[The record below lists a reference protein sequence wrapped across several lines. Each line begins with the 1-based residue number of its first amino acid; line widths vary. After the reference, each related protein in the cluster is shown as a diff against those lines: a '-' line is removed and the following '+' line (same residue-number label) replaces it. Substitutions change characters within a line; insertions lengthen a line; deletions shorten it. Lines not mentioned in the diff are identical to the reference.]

1 MTARILVV
9 DDIAA
14 NLRLLEAKLLNEYYE
29 VALAAS
35 GPEAL
40 ATAARWSPDVIL
52 LDVMMPGMD
61 GYEVCRRLKENGA
74 TAHMPV
80 VMITALIDPVERVRG
95 LEAGADDFLSKPVDD
110 ATLFARLRAL
120 LRVKQVQDAW
130 RLRSDTA
137 RDLGFEP
144 QPDPSPGIEG
154 AQVMVLSEQAE
165 EAAHV
170 ARILGADG
178 VMVQAATESEAAR
191 RILVDG
197 NFDLAVLCLPGEGGD
212 VLRLASRL
220 RAQGATRDLPVLLA
234 ADVSQRGLVLRGFD
248 LGANDHVLRPIDPN
262 ELRARAR
269 NQIRRKRYQERLRA
283 DLDRSLEMAVTDP
296 LTGLRNRRYVR
307 RHMEGVLRGAD
318 AAVLLLDVDRFKT
331 INDSY
336 GHPAGDAALK
346 EVAKRLKSHL
356 RAADVVARYGGEEF
370 MVVLAGAP
378 TDYAT
383 MVAERLRMALA
394 ADPFE
399 IAGQSLSITA
409 SFGLAIATAGT
420 SVNAAVAAA
429 DAALYRA
436 KQGGRNR
443 VEQARPDDFTEE
455 AEGEA

>member
-144 QPDPSPGIEG
+144 QPDPSPSIDG
-154 AQVMVLSEQAE
+154 AQVMVLSEQPE
-165 EAAHV
+165 EAEQV
-170 ARILGADG
+170 AVILGADG
-178 VMVQAATESEAAR
+178 VMVQTATDSEAAR
-191 RILVDG
+191 RILVEG

-220 RAQGATRDLPVLLA
+220 RAQSATRDLPVLLA

-307 RHMEGVLRGAD
+307 RHMEGVLRGTD
-318 AAVLLLDVDRFKT
+318 AAVLMLDVDRFKS

-378 TDYAT
+378 IDYAT
-383 MVAERLRMALA
+383 MVAERLRVALA
-394 ADPFE
+394 TDTFE
-399 IAGQSLSITA
+399 IAGQSLAITA
-409 SFGLAIATAGT
+409 SFGLAIATVGT
-420 SVNAAVAAA
+420 STDAAVAAA

-443 VEQARPDDFTEE
+443 VEQARPEEFTDE
-455 AEGEA
+455 AEAPG